1 MTDIHLVD
9 VTLRDGNQSLWGAVG
24 VKTSTVQ
31 RMAPLIN
38 RVGYHTAEIATSTL
52 MATAVRYHREDPW
65 QRLDAMHAGAP
76 DTRLGF
82 LTTGKRFISF
92 SRTPANLFQLAFE
105 LLRRHGVT
113 RMWVIDPMHDMESA
127 METARMAKRA
137 GFEQV
142 VGGICYTISP
152 VHTDD
157 YFQHKVAQFDA
168 CDAIDSIYLKD
179 PAGLLTPE
187 RLRTLVPSLRKGLK
201 HKAINELHTHCNTGL
216 APLTLLAGADLGLTH
231 LHCAL
236 PPLAEGASHTSALQL
251 VANLRARG
259 HRVDVDVD
267 AIRRASEALQRE
279 AVLRNLPAGSPAMYD
294 ESYYRN
300 TIPGGVLSTTRRQ
313 LGEMGKAHLMPAVI
327 EEAQQVRADLGW
339 PIVVTPFAQYIV
351 TQAALNVMAGERYKQ
366 ISDEV
371 VDMLLGDWGEMPGP
385 VDPQL
390 LDRARQ
396 LPRARNR
403 QARTESEPP
412 SLATLRER
420 LGQDLSDEDLLLRC
434 LMPGGQVD
442 AMVKERASRERAR
455 SLGGSL
461 GLRELSLALGD
472 RQRPLSVCIR
482 YGGAT
487 LEMHGSRDAS
497 GKEAQP

>member
-1 MTDIHLVD
+1 MTDIKLID

-24 VKTSTVQ
+24 VKTSTVR

-38 RVGYHTAEIATSTL
+38 QVGYYAAEATTSTL
-52 MATAVRYHREDPW
+52 MATAVRYHQEDPW
-65 QRLDAMHAGAP
+65 QRLDALRMGAP

-92 SRTPANLFQLAFE
+92 SRTPANLFQLAFD

-113 RMWVIDPMHDMESA
+113 RMWVIDPMHDMAAA

-137 GFEQV
+137 GFEEV
-142 VGGICYTISP
+142 VGGICYTVSP
-152 VHTDD
+152 VHTDA
-157 YFQHKVAQFDA
+157 YFQEKVSQLDH

-187 RLRTLVPSLRKGLK
+187 RLQTLVPHLRKGLR
-201 HKAINELHTHCNTGL
+201 HKVINELHTHCNTGL
-216 APLTLLAGADLGLTH
+216 APLTLLTAADLGMTH

-251 VANLRARG
+251 TANLRARG
-259 HRVDVDVD
+259 QTVNVDVQ
-267 AIRRASEALQRE
+267 AMQRASDALRRE
-279 AVLRNLPAGSPAMYD
+279 AALRGLPVGRPAMYD

-300 TIPGGVLSTTRRQ
+300 TIPGGVLSTTARQ
-313 LGEMGKAHLMPAVI
+313 LAEMGKAQLMPAVI
-327 EEAQQVRADLGW
+327 EEARQVRADLGW

-371 VDMLLGDWGEMPGP
+371 VDMLLGDWGAMPGP
-385 VDPQL
+385 VDQNL

-403 QARTESEPP
+403 REHVPDDPP
-412 SLATLRER
+412 SLQTLRQR
-420 LGQDLSDEDLLLRC
+420 FGNDISDEDLLLRA
-434 LMPGGQVD
+434 LMPADQVN
-442 AMVKERASRERAR
+442 AMTAERANRAR
-455 SLGGSL
+455 TLAHGGSL
-461 GLRELSLALGD
+461 GLRELADALSD
-472 RQRPLSVCIR
+472 RQRPLTVSIQH
-482 YGGAT
+482 GGAT
-487 LEMHGSRDAS
+487 FELRGRRART
-497 GKEAQP
+497 

>member
-38 RVGYHTAEIATSTL
+38 RVGYHTAEVATSTL
-52 MATAVRYHREDPW
+52 LATAVRYHREDPW
-65 QRLDAMHAGAP
+65 QRLDAMRAGAP

-137 GFEQV
+137 GFEEV
-142 VGGICYTISP
+142 VGGICYTVSP
-152 VHTDD
+152 VHTDA
-157 YFQHKVAQFDA
+157 YFQEKVAQFDH

-187 RLRTLVPSLRKGLK
+187 RLRTLVPSLRKGLQ
-201 HKAINELHTHCNTGL
+201 HKLINELHTHCNTGQ
-216 APLTLLAGADLGLTH
+216 APLTLLAGADLGMTH

-259 HRVDVDVD
+259 HRVNVDVE
-267 AIRRASEALQRE
+267 AIQRASEALQRE
-279 AVLRNLPAGSPAMYD
+279 ATLRNLPVGRPAVYD

-313 LGEMGKAHLMPAVI
+313 LSEMGKAHLMPAVI

-371 VDMLLGDWGEMPGP
+371 VDMLLGDWGAMPGP

-390 LDRARQ
+390 LDRTQQ

-403 QARTESEPP
+403 QWRQEAAPL
-412 SLATLRER
+412 SLAALRER
-420 LGQDLSDEDLLLRC
+420 FGRGISDEDLLLRS
-434 LMPGGQVD
+434 LMPGDQVD
-442 AMVKERASRERAR
+442 AMVNERSSRERAR
-455 SLGGSL
+455 SHGGSL
-461 GLRELSLALGD
+461 GLRELAGALSD
-472 RQRPLSVCIR
+472 RQRPLSLSLQF
-482 YGGAT
+482 GGAT
-487 LEMHGSRDAS
+487 LTLRGSQTADNGS
-497 GKEAQP
+497 I